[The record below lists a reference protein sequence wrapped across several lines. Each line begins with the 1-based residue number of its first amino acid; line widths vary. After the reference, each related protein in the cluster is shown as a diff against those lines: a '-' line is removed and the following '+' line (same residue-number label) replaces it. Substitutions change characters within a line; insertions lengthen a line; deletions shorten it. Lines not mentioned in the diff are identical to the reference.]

1 MPRAPTSDAIGVVTM
16 LRVRVLAS
24 SSTLFTGEHKFI
36 STSISVK
43 PELALFNGNGHTSRW
58 NAGTT
63 HFINSFSKTSLV
75 VKLMTEKLEPF
86 MVFILCANLTPFF
99 PLQTQFHTSRAS
111 SGTCLPAE
119 SSPYLKSNLLK
130 QEGISASGKISNAFV
145 KNVPTQL
152 ESCDVLESPESST
165 RATSVGGTTVTGIH
179 LPIRPMHASET
190 VTIRISNISTKT
202 ADAMI
207 HSICKSVGPLEGL
220 LRKKASEVKAFFIV
234 KNNLDPQSILEQLD
248 CKIVDKCQWSA
259 CVSTED
265 SGSAPM
271 TIKDNSQCKLDDRQ
285 CKLGDQISSSI
296 ADVKRQ
302 ILREFLMKKLYLED
316 LENLHVSLVHLEN
329 HPNKFGKSSKN

>member
-1 MPRAPTSDAIGVVTM
+1 MHFQMPRAPTSDAIGVVTM

-43 PELALFNGNGHTSRW
+43 PELALFNGNGHTSRSLDLSDDF
-58 NAGTT
+58 T
-63 HFINSFSKTSLV
+63 ITSLFCTSNS
-75 VKLMTEKLEPF
+75 VKQKNDP
-86 MVFILCANLTPFF
+86 A
-99 PLQTQFHTSRAS
+99 RKAS

-152 ESCDVLESPESST
+152 ESCDVLEPRIKYKSNFSW
-165 RATSVGGTTVTGIH
+165 GTTVTGIH

>member
-1 MPRAPTSDAIGVVTM
+1 MVI
-16 LRVRVLAS
+16 
-24 SSTLFTGEHKFI
+24 FTGEHKFI

-86 MVFILCANLTPFF
+86 MKQKNDPA
-99 PLQTQFHTSRAS
+99 RKAS

>member
-1 MPRAPTSDAIGVVTM
+1 M
-16 LRVRVLAS
+16 
-24 SSTLFTGEHKFI
+24 
-36 STSISVK
+36 
-43 PELALFNGNGHTSRW
+43 
-58 NAGTT
+58 
-63 HFINSFSKTSLV
+63 
-75 VKLMTEKLEPF
+75 
-86 MVFILCANLTPFF
+86 
-99 PLQTQFHTSRAS
+99 
-111 SGTCLPAE
+111 
-119 SSPYLKSNLLK
+119 
-130 QEGISASGKISNAFV
+130 
-145 KNVPTQL
+145 PTQL

>member
-24 SSTLFTGEHKFI
+24 SSTLFTGEHKVI

-63 HFINSFSKTSLV
+63 HFINSFSKTSIV

-86 MVFILCANLTPFF
+86 MKNDPA
-99 PLQTQFHTSRAS
+99 RKAS

-119 SSPYLKSNLLK
+119 SSPYLKSNRLK

-165 RATSVGGTTVTGIH
+165 TATSVGGTMVTGIH
-179 LPIRPMHASET
+179 LPIRSMHASET

-220 LRKKASEVKAFFIV
+220 LRKKESEVEAFFIV

-271 TIKDNSQCKLDDRQ
+271 TTKDNSQCKLDDRQ
-285 CKLGDQISSSI
+285 CKLGDQMSSSI

-302 ILREFLMKKLYLED
+302 ILREFLTKKLYLED

-329 HPNKFGKSSKN
+329 YPNKFGKSSKN

>member
-1 MPRAPTSDAIGVVTM
+1 MHFQMPRAPTSDAIRVVTM

-24 SSTLFTGEHKFI
+24 SSTLFTGEHKVI

-86 MVFILCANLTPFF
+86 MKQKNDPA
-99 PLQTQFHTSRAS
+99 RKAS

-119 SSPYLKSNLLK
+119 SSPYLKSNRLK

-152 ESCDVLESPESST
+152 ESCDVLENPESST

-220 LRKKASEVKAFFIV
+220 LRKKASEVEAFFIV

-271 TIKDNSQCKLDDRQ
+271 TTKDNSQCKLDDRQ

-302 ILREFLMKKLYLED
+302 ILREFLTKKLCLED